1 MKIGSVEASLV
12 PSLGE
17 IKCTYGGLLDLF
29 IVSLKNSHLFKIV
42 ELVISF
48 LLKKIYNSVILNMWE
63 SFSGMVDHVT
73 CPPWRPY
80 NFSKF
85 AMVKKKKKGLYECN

>member
-48 LLKKIYNSVILNMWE
+48 LLKKL
-63 SFSGMVDHVT
+63 
-73 CPPWRPY
+73 
-80 NFSKF
+80 
-85 AMVKKKKKGLYECN
+85 